1 MIADLNNYNDIEYL
15 VLMSINTNRNKYWAD
30 DDFGSDLF
38 LLKKSKISKS
48 TAADVKRMIE
58 ESLAWLVDD
67 KIAKAVNV
75 ETFANEKKRINWK
88 VEIIK
93 PDTYGNIIEGVWKE
107 YANA

>member
-1 MIADLNNYNDIEYL
+1 
-15 VLMSINTNRNKYWAD
+15 
-30 DDFGSDLF
+30 
-38 LLKKSKISKS
+38 
-48 TAADVKRMIE
+48 MIE
-58 ESLAWLVDD
+58 ESRAWLVDD

-93 PDTYGNIIEGVWKE
+93 PDTYGNIIDGVWKE